1 MIRPSRVFAIARRDL
16 KVVLA
21 GRGAWRLGLTAL
33 ALLLPAGAMPLPEL
47 KTPLEVAQAAGEI
60 PTSLADRIEKNP
72 RFGLRME
79 GEDPVLVHASRVPPP
94 LREVLDTLPGE
105 PTVRFELRGAE
116 RPIPHRGL
124 LLALLSL
131 SLLTGP
137 LTESL
142 AGERS
147 RKTLLSLLT
156 ASISRG
162 ELALGKW
169 LAWAGASS
177 AMTLAV
183 ALSGRVT
190 GAMPLGL
197 WCLGLPLAG
206 GMAAAVGLWLGRDAE
221 DEVDGAA
228 RTLRALPVIALGLF
242 GLAYGLALVSPGLG
256 AVVPLGG
263 ALLLSGGL
271 LTGVVPVLG
280 AIFGTALGV
289 GALLWSVAR
298 ALDAEGDPRP
308 SPALSE
314 LSHVA
319 VGAAVWWLPVAGP
332 AAWALA
338 GNPDLGQ
345 SLSPAV
351 GVAVGGALFG
361 LYAAVEAL
369 RRHWT
374 LSELLN
380 LPAEGLRS
388 LYFPRAALVGVALS
402 LSAAATAA
410 LPFPDNGWLYALRL
424 RLSAGLDPG
433 WAGWIPAIVAVA
445 GQELMFRGLLQRAVG
460 PLRAAL
466 FFVLVCSPLDPLRG
480 AAAAVAL
487 SLLAQRGGVPL
498 ALIARLAWA
507 FAPESLSIAS
517 PGGAWVALAVA
528 AGAAALGAERPLGFL
543 GRR

>member
-1 MIRPSRVFAIARRDL
+1 MIRPARVFAVARRDL

-21 GRGAWRLGLTAL
+21 GKGSWRLGLTAL
-33 ALLLPAGAMPLPEL
+33 ALLLPAGALPLPEF
-47 KTPLEVAQAAGEI
+47 KTPLEIAQAAGDI
-60 PTSLADRIEKNP
+60 PPSLADRIQHNP

-79 GEDPVLVHASRVPPP
+79 GEAPVLVHTSRVPPP

-105 PTVRFELRGAE
+105 PTVRFDLRATE
-116 RPIPHRGL
+116 FPVPQRGL

-169 LAWAGASS
+169 LAWAGVSS
-177 AMTLAV
+177 VMTLAV

-197 WCLGLPLAG
+197 WCLGLPLAS
-206 GMAAAVGLWLGRDAE
+206 GMAAALGLWLGRDAE

-242 GLAYGLALVSPGLG
+242 GAAYGLNMVSPGLG

-263 ALLLSGGL
+263 ALLLAGGL
-271 LTGVVPVLG
+271 LTGVTPVIG
-280 AIFGTALGV
+280 AVLSTAFGV
-289 GALLWSVAR
+289 GALVWGVAR

-314 LSHVA
+314 LSHLG

-345 SLSPAV
+345 SLSPAA

-361 LYAAVEAL
+361 LYALVEAL
-369 RRHWT
+369 RRHWS
-374 LSELLN
+374 LAELLN
-380 LPAEGLRS
+380 LPTEGVRS

-410 LPFPDNGWLYALRL
+410 LPFPDNGWLYAIRL

-460 PLRAAL
+460 PLRAGL

-480 AAAAVAL
+480 AAAAAAL
-487 SLLAQRGGVPL
+487 ALLAQRGGVPL

-507 FAPESLSIAS
+507 LAPESLSIAS

-528 AGAAALGAERPLGFL
+528 VGAAALGAERPLGFL

>member
-1 MIRPSRVFAIARRDL
+1 
-16 KVVLA
+16 
-21 GRGAWRLGLTAL
+21 
-33 ALLLPAGAMPLPEL
+33 
-47 KTPLEVAQAAGEI
+47 
-60 PTSLADRIEKNP
+60 
-72 RFGLRME
+72 ME
-79 GEDPVLVHASRVPPP
+79 GEAPVLVHTSRVPPP

-105 PTVRFELRGAE
+105 PTVRFDLRATE
-116 RPIPHRGL
+116 FPVPQRGL

-169 LAWAGASS
+169 LAWAGVSS
-177 AMTLAV
+177 VMTLAV

-197 WCLGLPLAG
+197 WCLGLPLAS
-206 GMAAAVGLWLGRDAE
+206 GMAAALGLWLGRDAE

-242 GLAYGLALVSPGLG
+242 GAAYGLNMVSPGLG

-263 ALLLSGGL
+263 ALLLAGGL
-271 LTGVVPVLG
+271 LTGVTPVIG
-280 AIFGTALGV
+280 AVLSTAVGV
-289 GALLWSVAR
+289 GALVWGVAR

-314 LSHVA
+314 LSHLG

-345 SLSPAV
+345 SLSPAA

-361 LYAAVEAL
+361 LYALVEAL
-369 RRHWT
+369 RRHWS
-374 LSELLN
+374 LAELLN
-380 LPAEGLRS
+380 LPTEGVRS

-410 LPFPDNGWLYALRL
+410 LPFPDNGWLYAVRL

-433 WAGWIPAIVAVA
+433 WAGWIPAILAVA

-460 PLRAAL
+460 PLRAGL
-466 FFVLVCSPLDPLRG
+466 FFVLVCSPLDPSPRRGGGGGLGPARPARRRALGAHRPAGLGFGARVAVDRQPRRRLGGPGGGGGRGGLGGG
-480 AAAAVAL
+480 AAAGVLGEEVERGVGCGPAPRAAKRRAL
-487 SLLAQRGGVPL
+487 GYMPAHPWRPAPHVRHPTDRKKAPL
-498 ALIARLAWA
+498 DQ
-507 FAPESLSIAS
+507 
-517 PGGAWVALAVA
+517 
-528 AGAAALGAERPLGFL
+528 GAAAYRRAAGPLQPGA
-543 GRR
+543 

>member
-21 GRGAWRLGLTAL
+21 GKGSWRLGLTAL
-33 ALLLPAGAMPLPEL
+33 ALLLPAGAMPLPEF
-47 KTPLEVAQAAGEI
+47 KTPLEIAQAAGEI
-60 PTSLADRIEKNP
+60 PPALADRIERNP

-79 GEDPVLVHASRVPPP
+79 GEDPVLVHTSRVPPP

-105 PTVRFELRGAE
+105 PKVRFELRATE
-116 RPIPHRGL
+116 FPVPQRGL

-169 LAWAGASS
+169 LAWAGVSS
-177 AMTLAV
+177 VMTLAV

-197 WCLGLPLAG
+197 WCLGLPLAS
-206 GMAAAVGLWLGRDAE
+206 GMAAALGLWLGRDAE

-242 GLAYGLALVSPGLG
+242 GAAYGLNMLSPGLG

-263 ALLLSGGL
+263 ALLLAGGL
-271 LTGVVPVLG
+271 ITGVVPVLG
-280 AIFGTALGV
+280 AVLGTGLGV
-289 GALLWSVAR
+289 GALTWSVAR

-308 SPALSE
+308 TPALSE
-314 LSHVA
+314 LSHLG

-345 SLSPAV
+345 SLSPAA

-361 LYAAVEAL
+361 LYALVEAL
-369 RRHWT
+369 RRHWS
-374 LSELLN
+374 LAELLN
-380 LPAEGLRS
+380 LPAEGVRS

-410 LPFPDNGWLYALRL
+410 LPFPDNGWLYAIRL

-433 WAGWIPAIVAVA
+433 WAGWIPAVLAVA

-460 PLRAAL
+460 PARAGL
-466 FFVLVCSPLDPLRG
+466 FFVLVCAPLDPLRG
-480 AAAAVAL
+480 AAAAAAL
-487 SLLAQRGGVPL
+487 ALLAQRGGVPL
-498 ALIARLAWA
+498 ALLARLAWA
-507 FAPESLSIAS
+507 AAPESLSIAS
-517 PGGAWVALAVA
+517 PSGAWVALLVAV
-528 AGAAALGAERPLGFL
+528 GAAALGAERPLGFL